1 MNSRIAGSIGGQ
13 RSEKMVPVASTPL
26 SHRKV
31 SSIIRWLSG
40 AEATGCGAEATD
52 SWVIKIDPLILPF
65 DGPLNACI

>member
-1 MNSRIAGSIGGQ
+1 
-13 RSEKMVPVASTPL
+13 MVPVASTPL

-31 SSIIRWLSG
+31 SSIIRWLSGAEATGCGVEATGCG